1 MAKAIENTKS
11 TFPSPRFKPWARFK
25 PWVRKTIIILPVITV
40 AILLIV
46 KYLLPQQSYPSV
58 SKQRKTLKNKPSIT
72 PFRVLDSVQ
81 IVDDLKFLS
90 GDSCAGRQPGTKGHR
105 LAVNRILMRMRQS
118 ALDSFNSS
126 LIQNFEGKIINM
138 SLKGQNIVGWVRG
151 TAHPDKFIVIS
162 AHYDHIGKDENGNI
176 FYGASDNA
184 SGSACLLALAKHFKQ
199 YPHAY
204 SLIFAAFDR
213 EESGMEGATYFV
225 ENNSSDTLQPKIIF
239 NLNLD
244 MIARGTDRE
253 LFVSGISHNP
263 SLKYIVDEL
272 QQKTN
277 SKILMGHDR
286 GGGYHDWTDK
296 SDHYPFYEK
305 HIPFLYLGTEDHP
318 DYHKTT
324 DSFDKIDLNDY
335 IENCNLAFQMLLA
348 IKL

>member
-1 MAKAIENTKS
+1 M
-11 TFPSPRFKPWARFK
+11 FK
-25 PWVRKTIIILPVITV
+25 PWVRKTIIILPVLALALIF
-40 AILLIV
+40 IL
-46 KYLLPQQSYPSV
+46 KYALPYQAYPSV
-58 SKQRKTLKNKPSIT
+58 SKQRKVLTNKPWVT
-72 PFRVLDSVQ
+72 LFRILDSVQ

-138 SLKGQNIVGWVRG
+138 SLKGQNIVSWIKG
-151 TAHPDKFIVIS
+151 TMYPDKFIVIS

-184 SGSACLLALAKHFKQ
+184 SGTACLLALAKYFKQ

-213 EESGMEGATYFV
+213 EESGLEGATYFV
-225 ENNSSDTLQPKIIF
+225 EHNSSDTLQPKIIF

-244 MIARGTDRE
+244 MIVRGADRE

-263 SLKYIVDEL
+263 SLKYIVAEL

-296 SDHYPFYEK
+296 SDHYPFYK
-305 HIPFLYLGTEDHP
+305 KNIPFLYLGTEDHP

-324 DSFDKIDLNDY
+324 DSFDKIDLSDY
-335 IENCNLAFQMLLA
+335 IENCNLAVQILMT